1 MDTTPKTWRLRV
13 ELDDSPGALARVT
26 IRLADRDCNVLA
38 LSVLPVPGGVID
50 ELVVRAGPGLL
61 PADLVAA
68 VRAEGGRCVGITAAD
83 MRDLVDAPTAALR
96 AAGHAMRDPGAVCDA
111 LRAVLAAD
119 SVTVLPPDSATLPHS
134 ATLPTSA
141 PPTGSTPPTAPFP
154 DSAVIR
160 SQRTEDNRE
169 VASTVRG
176 AFSDDHALRSSENG
190 SRTVDFQATEP
201 PPAEQR
207 PSNTA
212 RLVTKSGV
220 VVQARRGW
228 SPFTQVELAR
238 GQALIDLLSDGG
250 VVMPQSTALLTDDG
264 MAVVLRPGRAGDEEA
279 LAGLHSRCSMGT
291 LFNRY
296 HSGVRTVPRRLLHR
310 LLSPPRGTTVVA
322 QCADRV
328 VAMGQLIPMSD
339 PHGAEVSL
347 LVEDGWQGRGVG
359 TGLLGALA
367 GAARADGR
375 RELVGWC
382 LPAETGLLRTA
393 ARAGL
398 PTSVRREDGLLRVS
412 ITPDRFP
419 IPGPGR
425 LGSAS
430 RQIASG

>member
-26 IRLADRDCNVLA
+26 IRLADQDCNVLS
-38 LSVLPVPGGVID
+38 LSVIPVPGGVLD

-83 MRDLVDAPTAALR
+83 VRDLVDAPTAALR

-119 SVTVLPPDSATLPHS
+119 SVSFLPDA
-134 ATLPTSA
+134 AA
-141 PPTGSTPPTAPFP
+141 
-154 DSAVIR
+154 D
-160 SQRTEDNRE
+160 DRE
-169 VASTVRG
+169 VEATGPS
-176 AFSDDHALRSSENG
+176 AELRH
-190 SRTVDFQATEP
+190 
-201 PPAEQR
+201 
-207 PSNTA
+207 SNTA
-212 RLVTKSGV
+212 RLVTKNGV
-220 VVQARRGW
+220 VVLARRGW

-238 GQALIDLLSDGG
+238 GQALVDLLSDEG
-250 VVMPQSTALLTDDG
+250 VAMPRSTALLTDDG

-279 LAGLHSRCSMGT
+279 VARLHSRCSMGT

-296 HSGVRTVPRRLLHR
+296 HAGVRTVPRRWLHR

-328 VAMGQLIPMSD
+328 IAMGQLIPMAS
-339 PHGAEVSL
+339 PHSAEVSL

-367 GAARADGR
+367 RAAGADGR

-412 ITPDRFP
+412 ITPDRTR
-419 IPGPGR
+419 IPGPG
-425 LGSAS
+425 LLESAS
-430 RQIASG
+430 RPIASG

>member
-1 MDTTPKTWRLRV
+1 MDTTPNTWRLRV

-26 IRLADRDCNVLA
+26 IRLADQDCNVLS
-38 LSVLPVPGGVID
+38 LSVIPVPGGVID

-119 SVTVLPPDSATLPHS
+119 SVVVLPDDAPDHE
-134 ATLPTSA
+134 TSA
-141 PPTGSTPPTAPFP
+141 
-154 DSAVIR
+154 
-160 SQRTEDNRE
+160 Q
-169 VASTVRG
+169 
-176 AFSDDHALRSSENG
+176 
-190 SRTVDFQATEP
+190 
-201 PPAEQR
+201 
-207 PSNTA
+207 SNTA
-212 RLVTKSGV
+212 RLVTKGGLV
-220 VVQARRGW
+220 VLARRGW

-238 GQALIDLLSDGG
+238 GQALIDLLSDEG
-250 VVMPQSTALLTDDG
+250 VAMPQSTALLTDDG

-279 LAGLHSRCSMGT
+279 VAELHSRCSMGT

-296 HSGVRTVPRRLLHR
+296 HSGMRTVPRRWLHR

-339 PHGAEVSL
+339 PHSAEVSL

-359 TGLLGALA
+359 TGLLAALA

-375 RELVGWC
+375 LELVGWC
-382 LPAETGLLRTA
+382 LPVETGLLRTA

-398 PTSVRREDGLLRVS
+398 PTAVRREDGLLRVS
-412 ITPDRFP
+412 ITTGRQE
-419 IPGPGR
+419 IAGPGR
-425 LGSAS
+425 RESAS
-430 RQIASG
+430 RQIASS

>member
-1 MDTTPKTWRLRV
+1 MDTTPNTWRLRV

-26 IRLADRDCNVLA
+26 IRLADQDCNVLS
-38 LSVLPVPGGVID
+38 LSVIPVPGGVLD

-83 MRDLVDAPTAALR
+83 VRDLVDAPTAALR
-96 AAGHAMRDPGAVCDA
+96 AAGQAMRDPGAVCDA

-119 SVTVLPPDSATLPHS
+119 SVSVLPDSASVPPDSAADDREIGTTVPH
-134 ATLPTSA
+134 L
-141 PPTGSTPPTAPFP
+141 
-154 DSAVIR
+154 
-160 SQRTEDNRE
+160 
-169 VASTVRG
+169 
-176 AFSDDHALRSSENG
+176 
-190 SRTVDFQATEP
+190 
-201 PPAEQR
+201 
-207 PSNTA
+207 SNTA
-212 RLVTKSGV
+212 RLVTRNGV
-220 VVQARRGW
+220 VVLARRGW

-238 GQALIDLLSDGG
+238 GQALIDLLSDEG
-250 VVMPQSTALLTDDG
+250 VAMPRSTALLTDDG
-264 MAVVLRPGRAGDEEA
+264 MAVVLRPGRAGDEGAVAE
-279 LAGLHSRCSMGT
+279 LHARCSMGT
-291 LFNRY
+291 LFHRY
-296 HSGVRTVPRRLLHR
+296 HAGVRTVPRRWLHR

-328 VAMGQLIPMSD
+328 IAMGQLIPMAS
-339 PHGAEVSL
+339 PHSAEVSL

-367 GAARADGR
+367 RAAGADGR

-412 ITPDRFP
+412 ITPDRTR
-419 IPGPGR
+419 IPGPGH
-425 LGSAS
+425 LESAS
-430 RQIASG
+430 RPIASG

>member
-26 IRLADRDCNVLA
+26 IRLAAQDCNVLA
-38 LSVLPVPGGVID
+38 LSVIPVPDGVID
-50 ELVVRAGPGLL
+50 ELVVRAAPGLL
-61 PADLVAA
+61 PADLVDA

-83 MRDLVDAPTAALR
+83 MRDLVDGPTAALR

-119 SVTVLPPDSATLPHS
+119 SVVIEPD
-134 ATLPTSA
+134 
-141 PPTGSTPPTAPFP
+141 
-154 DSAVIR
+154 
-160 SQRTEDNRE
+160 
-169 VASTVRG
+169 ASVVPN
-176 AFSDDHALRSSENG
+176 ASDLSDD
-190 SRTVDFQATEP
+190 ATS
-201 PPAEQR
+201 PATPEAAR
-207 PSNTA
+207 SNTS
-212 RLVTKSGV
+212 RLVTRDGMV
-220 VVQARRGW
+220 VLARRGW
-228 SPFTQVELAR
+228 APFTQVELAR
-238 GQALIDLLSDGG
+238 GQALIDLLSDEG
-250 VVMPQSTALLTDDG
+250 VATPQPTALLTDDG

-279 LAGLHSRCSMGT
+279 VAELHSRCSMGT

-296 HSGVRTVPRRLLHR
+296 HSGMRTVPRRWLHR

-328 VAMGQLIPMSD
+328 VAMGQLIPMSTPD
-339 PHGAEVSL
+339 SAEVSL

-359 TGLLGALA
+359 TALLGALA
-367 GAARADGR
+367 GAARAGGH

-382 LPAETGLLRTA
+382 LPAETGLVRTA

-412 ITPDRFP
+412 ITPGGPR
-419 IPGPGR
+419 IAVPGR
-425 LGSAS
+425 VGSAP

>member
-26 IRLADRDCNVLA
+26 IRLADRDCNVLS
-38 LSVLPVPGGVID
+38 LSVIPVPGGVID

-83 MRDLVDAPTAALR
+83 MRDLVDPPTAALR

-119 SVTVLPPDSATLPHS
+119 SVVVLPEDAPDA
-134 ATLPTSA
+134 
-141 PPTGSTPPTAPFP
+141 
-154 DSAVIR
+154 
-160 SQRTEDNRE
+160 RE
-169 VASTVRG
+169 VASI
-176 AFSDDHALRSSENG
+176 
-190 SRTVDFQATEP
+190 DFQATEQP
-201 PPAEQR
+201 SAEQR

-212 RLVTKSGV
+212 RLVTKGGLV
-220 VVQARRGW
+220 VLARRGW

-238 GQALIDLLSDGG
+238 GQALIDLLSDEG
-250 VVMPQSTALLTDDG
+250 VAMPRSTALLTDDG

-279 LAGLHSRCSMGT
+279 VAELHSRCSMGT

-296 HSGVRTVPRRLLHR
+296 HSGTRTVPRRWLHR

-339 PHGAEVSL
+339 PRSAEVSL
-347 LVEDGWQGRGVG
+347 LVEDEWQGRGVG
-359 TGLLGALA
+359 TGLLAALA

-375 RELVGWC
+375 LELVGWC

-398 PTSVRREDGLLRVS
+398 PTTVRREDGLLRVS
-412 ITPDRFP
+412 ITTGRPEVA
-419 IPGPGR
+419 GPSR
-425 LGSAS
+425 RESAS
-430 RQIASG
+430 RQIASS